1 VENGGKPVTQ
11 FRTEF
16 VSDEL
21 VSDPR
26 LEELKHWCS
35 EFHRL
40 NLAPLYPG
48 GSYGNLSFRV
58 KPGSNEF
65 VITASGLALK
75 DNLTDDFFVLICD
88 VDLKGQVVWVRGRR
102 VPSSESMLHH
112 AVYAGRPDVNAV
124 FHGHG
129 NLKPGLPETAKEEQ
143 YGSLALV
150 NSVIPL
156 IARHDLIVLKRHGF
170 LSLGK
175 DLAEAGRR
183 VVKALTH

>member
-1 VENGGKPVTQ
+1 VESEKPVTQ

-16 VSDEL
+16 IDDQL

-26 LEELKHWCS
+26 LKTLKHWGS

-40 NLAPLYPG
+40 NLAPLYAG

-75 DNLTDDFFVLICD
+75 DKLTDDAFVLVSN
-88 VDLKGQVVWVRGRR
+88 VDLEHQVIQAHGQRI
-102 VPSSESMLHH
+102 PSSESMLHH
-112 AVYAGRPDVNAV
+112 AVYAARPDVNAV

-150 NSVIPL
+150 QSVIPL
-156 IARHDLIVLKRHGF
+156 IAKHDLIVLKGHGF
-170 LSLGK
+170 LALGK
-175 DLAEAGRR
+175 DMAEAGCQ
-183 VVKALTH
+183 VTK